1 MTVVAKSSTNIDAK
15 DFNQKQLVTKQSS
28 LNEEAGYK
36 RKGNWPIF
44 RDLLAL
50 GNGYNY

>member
-1 MTVVAKSSTNIDAK
+1 METAARVQDYGNGAHLTAI
-15 DFNQKQLVTKQSS
+15 
-28 LNEEAGYK
+28 LNKEAGYK